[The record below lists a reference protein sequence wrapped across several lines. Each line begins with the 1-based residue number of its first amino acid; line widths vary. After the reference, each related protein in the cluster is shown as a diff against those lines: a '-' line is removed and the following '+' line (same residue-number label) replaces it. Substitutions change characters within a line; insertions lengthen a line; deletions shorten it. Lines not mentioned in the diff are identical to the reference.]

1 MIENINDSDS
11 DFDAEIDEV
20 DESELEAFGI

>member
-1 MIENINDSDS
+1 LDIGDEDS

-20 DESELEAFGI
+20 SESELEFF

>member
-11 DFDAEIDEV
+11 DFDAEIDDV
-20 DESELEAFGI
+20 SESELDGL